1 MLIDTTLREGEQFYG
16 AYFAGAARKDII
28 RGLVA
33 SGVEE
38 IELGCVGQEHIPDL
52 AAWATGRGGETVFSA
67 WCPCREDSLRQAAKL
82 GLDRINVGVPV
93 SDRHLSRRLGWT
105 REHLLQRLSELVG
118 HAAELGVKSL
128 SVGFEDAT
136 GADPGFLDE
145 AVVTAAQGGATRIRL
160 ADTLGLA
167 SPTSMAGMV
176 GRIAS
181 KTTTMLAVH
190 CHNDFGM
197 ATANAL
203 AALEAGA
210 SWADCSLMGIGERAG
225 IAATEELAA
234 FLATVRGE
242 EYDLQ
247 ALRDVCVVAAGQARL
262 SIPRNKPVIG
272 EDIFRCESG
281 LHVHGI
287 ECAPELYEPYP
298 PETVGMGRVLSLG
311 GKSGR
316 AAVRNALKSLDL
328 PEPAMGMDAL
338 VSEVR
343 RLSRELGRPLQE
355 EEFVKLCRSR
365 QARMG
370 KAS

>member
-1 MLIDTTLREGEQFYG
+1 
-16 AYFAGAARKDII
+16 
-28 RGLVA
+28 
-33 SGVEE
+33 
-38 IELGCVGQEHIPDL
+38 
-52 AAWATGRGGETVFSA
+52 
-67 WCPCREDSLRQAAKL
+67 
-82 GLDRINVGVPV
+82 
-93 SDRHLSRRLGWT
+93 
-105 REHLLQRLSELVG
+105 
-118 HAAELGVKSL
+118 
-128 SVGFEDAT
+128 
-136 GADPGFLDE
+136 
-145 AVVTAAQGGATRIRL
+145 
-160 ADTLGLA
+160 
-167 SPTSMAGMV
+167 
-176 GRIAS
+176 
-181 KTTTMLAVH
+181 
-190 CHNDFGM
+190 
-197 ATANAL
+197 
-203 AALEAGA
+203 
-210 SWADCSLMGIGERAG
+210 MGIGERAG

-316 AAVRNALKSLDL
+316 AAVRNALKSWTCQS
-328 PEPAMGMDAL
+328 PPWGWTHWSQRYAGCRG
-338 VSEVR
+338 SW
-343 RLSRELGRPLQE
+343 GRPLQE